1 MSFPLL
7 LPLPLPFALCIL
19 PLLPPLLT
27 RIPLPTNQGP
37 QALALA
43 PLYLESF
50 VRVSEAEA
58 GSRFS
63 LSTSLLL
70 FCYLVGFIGFW

>member
-43 PLYLESF
+43 PLYL
-50 VRVSEAEA
+50 
-58 GSRFS
+58 
-63 LSTSLLL
+63 T
-70 FCYLVGFIGFW
+70 YLVFTVYLDKVLLVVVASRESVRGFSPRN